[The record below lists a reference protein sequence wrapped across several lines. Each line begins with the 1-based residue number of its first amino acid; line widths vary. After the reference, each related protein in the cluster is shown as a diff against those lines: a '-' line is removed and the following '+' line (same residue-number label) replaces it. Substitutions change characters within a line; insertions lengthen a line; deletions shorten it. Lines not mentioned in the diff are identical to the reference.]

1 DPAAARPLALYA
13 TAAVT
18 GFAALLLQMVWTRQL
33 CVMLGGSTYALTAT
47 LFVILLGIGLGSL
60 LFRAA
65 VPQIAHPDRAAAAS
79 LAVLILSAGLTRLL
93 APSLTIAVGLS
104 KELRSLPFGNAAV
117 CLGASAALVLLPSI
131 CMGFNF
137 PLLVHLTRR
146 GAAHAGRSV
155 GSVYAWNTAGSIFGA
170 AATAPLGL
178 ALLGGA
184 RTLGV
189 GLGLYLVAAGLLL
202 PLRGRRNLIAAVT
215 IAAVSLAGIALGARP
230 LDPRVT
236 DQGMFL
242 YGYRDPERRGLVYF
256 KEGAACNVSVTEYL
270 ADRALSV

>member
-1 DPAAARPLALYA
+1 ARTLDPLATPAKAPAAAAEPPATRPIALYA
-13 TAAVT
+13 TAAIT

-117 CLGASAALVLLPSI
+117 CLGASAALELLPSI

-146 GAAHAGRSV
+146 GAADAGRAV
-155 GSVYAWNTAGSIFGA
+155 GTVYAWNTAGSILGA
-170 AATAPLGL
+170 AATAPVGL
-178 ALLGGA
+178 ALVGSA
-184 RTLGV
+184 STLGA
-189 GLGLYLVAAGLLL
+189 GLGLYFITSWLLH
-202 PLRGRRNLIAAVT
+202 PVPSRRNLPT
-215 IAAVSLAGIALGARP
+215 IAAIA
-230 LDPRVT
+230 V
-236 DQGMFL
+236 
-242 YGYRDPERRGLVYF
+242 
-256 KEGAACNVSVTEYL
+256 
-270 ADRALSV
+270 LSMIG